1 MTAAEPLTW
10 AQRPQCLFCIG
21 MATVELPLLYAVF
34 CQFLLFFCHFLLFL
48 APNYEDFTLHLHDSA
63 IVCLPPLLGHQA
75 MSEWIPMETKWI
87 RLKWTWIINF
97 WNTCYS
103 KAFVI
108 KCLVL
113 GLYCH
118 KWQMY
123 PTMYKASNYM

>member
-21 MATVELPLLYAVF
+21 METVELPLLYAVF

-48 APNYEDFTLHLHDSA
+48 APNYEGFTLHLHDSA

-87 RLKWTWIINF
+87 RLK
-97 WNTCYS
+97 
-103 KAFVI
+103 
-108 KCLVL
+108 
-113 GLYCH
+113 
-118 KWQMY
+118 
-123 PTMYKASNYM
+123 